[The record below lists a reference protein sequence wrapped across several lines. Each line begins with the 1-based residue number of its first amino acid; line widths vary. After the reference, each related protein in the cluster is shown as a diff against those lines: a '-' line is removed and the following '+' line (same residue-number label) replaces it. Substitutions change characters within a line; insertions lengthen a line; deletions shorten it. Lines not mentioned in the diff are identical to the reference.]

1 MHGAKREKAVRLAI
15 AGMGNCASSLIEG
28 ISYYAQHPE
37 DRRGLLFPTLG
48 GYAVADIEVV
58 AAFDISRDKVGR
70 PVDQAILQRPNNF
83 VRIPGISA
91 IENPTGVQRGPSL

>member
-1 MHGAKREKAVRLAI
+1 MHGKKREKAVRLAV

-48 GYAVADIEVV
+48 GYAVTDIEVV
-58 AAFDISRDKVGR
+58 AAFDISRARAEIGYNPKIALREG
-70 PVDQAILQRPNNF
+70 IQRTLDWY
-83 VRIPGISA
+83 RQQGW
-91 IENPTGVQRGPSL
+91 L